1 MATTHVALP
10 TTGLPL
16 TTVAHSVDQPC
27 SSTTQN
33 LPPRGG
39 GAQMSY
45 DTSEEAEGAL
55 SFTPVSCFFPSR
67 RPAGAWPREG
77 AQIALGLFMTT
88 PNVKNCK

>member
-1 MATTHVALP
+1 
-10 TTGLPL
+10 
-16 TTVAHSVDQPC
+16 
-27 SSTTQN
+27 
-33 LPPRGG
+33 
-39 GAQMSY
+39 MSY